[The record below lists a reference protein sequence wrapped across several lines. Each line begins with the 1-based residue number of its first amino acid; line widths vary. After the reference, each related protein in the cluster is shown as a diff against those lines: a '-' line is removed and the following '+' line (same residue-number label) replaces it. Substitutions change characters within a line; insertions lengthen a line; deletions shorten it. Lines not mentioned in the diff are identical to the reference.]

1 MKRGIISALL
11 VVLMIVSIIIIT
23 SAPAIASAEISEPE
37 LITPEIPS
45 YLPYD
50 FELKPTADAFIEPGY
65 SFSSLIEWSEFYD
78 YSRGVIKIWL
88 ENTGDNALF
97 VYKYGVQTQG
107 LPGVGGFLLRPD

>member
-11 VVLMIVSIIIIT
+11 VVLMIVSIIIT

-88 ENTGDNALF
+88 ENRYDQCLCRWRCGLF
-97 VYKYGVQTQG
+97 FCQTRFCSNG
-107 LPGVGGFLLRPD
+107 KDR